1 MRTVAFLSV
10 KVTTTLTITISLVLA
25 LSSLVANPE
34 ALASL
39 TAIQPIQ
46 SQVVDQ
52 GIRPAIIPIRV
63 SSSFL
68 NPFDSGDEVRLLLTS
83 NSIPPNAVSLI
94 PNPVRVERASPTVT
108 VGLHIRSDNFPPG
121 AYGFRVQAIDEDANK
136 VSSAGCLI
144 IRPTNQTSCA
154 LPPLPPQQQP
164 PQSTPP
170 PASPPPSSRT
180 PLSKFPP
187 TATLPSVALT
197 GVWQANDGGTYY
209 LRQIGNIL
217 WWNGMSGGN
226 DGRTFD
232 NVFRGT
238 ITSTTNTIAGE
249 WADVPRGTVM
259 GSGTLG
265 LKIINPTTLQK
276 VTQTGSG
283 FGATT
288 WQKVR

>member
-1 MRTVAFLSV
+1 MLEKYSVFMMLLIVA
-10 KVTTTLTITISLVLA
+10 A
-25 LSSLVANPE
+25 SLVAGAFPQ
-34 ALASL
+34 ASASL
-39 TAIQPIQ
+39 DAIQPIP
-46 SQVVDQ
+46 SQTIDRGTTSV
-52 GIRPAIIPIRV
+52 AFPIRV
-63 SSSFL
+63 SSSFVD
-68 NPFDSGDEVRLLLTS
+68 PSDTSDTVRLEIRSNDPLIQFLLRFVPPGVSPFSPNPLQIERS
-83 NSIPPNAVSLI
+83 NPIGNAALEIPTQPLI
-94 PNPVRVERASPTVT
+94 PR
-108 VGLHIRSDNFPPG
+108 
-121 AYGFRVQAIDEDANK
+121 AYGFRIIAVDENGK
-136 VSSAGCLI
+136 TISAPGCLI
-144 IRPTNQTSCA
+144 VRPTEQLSCSTPPQ
-154 LPPLPPQQQP
+154 LPPLPT
-164 PQSTPP
+164 TPP
-170 PASPPPSSRT
+170 A
-180 PLSKFPP
+180 
-187 TATLPSVALT
+187 ATLPSVPLT
-197 GVWQANDGGTYY
+197 GIWQANDGGTYY